1 VFYSGD
7 FMIRVALIG
16 ADGQLGTDINN
27 YFKKQGVEV
36 VGLIGLKDI
45 DICNYVE
52 SRNTLK
58 KIRPGIVINTAAFN
72 EVDRCE
78 DDAMPAFNVNV
89 VGVRNLALICREID
103 VPLMHFST
111 DYVFDGKKNTPYTE
125 DDCPAPLSMYGIS
138 KLAGEYVLRY
148 IFDKYYI
155 ARLSGLY
162 GRTGSVGKGST
173 NFVEQVIKM
182 AETRKEMKV
191 VNDQVLTPTSTVD
204 AAEKIFELMQTEKY
218 GIYHMTN
225 TGSCSWYEF
234 ACEIAK
240 LMKLDIKIIPV
251 TTEQFGA
258 KARRPHYSVLDNLHL
273 REIGL
278 ADMRCWKEALR
289 DYIKE
294 KTSYT
299 TGLNS

>member
-1 VFYSGD
+1 
-7 FMIRVALIG
+7 
-16 ADGQLGTDINN
+16 
-27 YFKKQGVEV
+27 
-36 VGLIGLKDI
+36 
-45 DICNYVE
+45 
-52 SRNTLK
+52 
-58 KIRPGIVINTAAFN
+58 
-72 EVDRCE
+72 
-78 DDAMPAFNVNV
+78 MPAFNVNV

-191 VNDQVLTPTSTVD
+191 VNDQVLPD
-204 AAEKIFELMQTEKY
+204 Q
-218 GIYHMTN
+218 H
-225 TGSCSWYEF
+225 C
-234 ACEIAK
+234 
-240 LMKLDIKIIPV
+240 
-251 TTEQFGA
+251 
-258 KARRPHYSVLDNLHL
+258 
-273 REIGL
+273 
-278 ADMRCWKEALR
+278 
-289 DYIKE
+289 
-294 KTSYT
+294 
-299 TGLNS
+299 